1 MNNNLSLRAASSA
14 LSQVQTIIDQ
24 ETNELSMERIKQLKY
39 CIDNPRQLKYF
50 TGYQLNAS
58 PTVYGRLDVNNNSS
72 YIVFG
77 PIYVKKGSRIG
88 VPDDKKDQ
96 YKYQVARYNMD
107 ESNNL
112 QTPAVQFS
120 GITTSSNPREISG
133 DGYIRFAIKKTYKN
147 NEGSSEDYK
156 PVSGGIVDTELINDL
171 LNNLEVHLITQQ
183 TINEKISS
191 IANDLQ
197 IKTALPALP
206 SEANAGTYILTATI
220 DNESNISYN
229 WVPQQS

>member
-39 CIDNPRQLKYF
+39 CIDNPRQLKYL
-50 TGYQLNAS
+50 TGYQLNAGTS
-58 PTVYGRLDVNNNSS
+58 VAGRLDVNNNSS

-77 PIYVKKGSRIG
+77 PIYVKKGSKIG

-96 YKYQVARYNMD
+96 YKYQVVRYDMD
-107 ESNNL
+107 ENNDL
-112 QTPAVQFS
+112 QIPAVQFT
-120 GITTSSNPREISG
+120 GITTASNPREISS
-133 DGYIRFAIKKTYKN
+133 DGYIRFAIKKIYKN
-147 NEGSSEDYK
+147 DEGSFVDYK
-156 PVSGGIVDTELINDL
+156 PVSKEGVVDTELINDL
-171 LNNLEVHLITQQ
+171 LNNLEVLLITQQ

-197 IKTALPALP
+197 IKTALP

-220 DNESNISYN
+220 DNEGNVSYN